1 MKPWEIFCKNVYL
14 FNFQFRARRWRI
26 LSHSTKPRVHGS
38 HWQVLCQ
45 PDRGGVPD
53 GGGQQG
59 GGGGGAGVRVLQLPL
74 RDDRGEHQLQR
85 QHLPALR
92 LHHVQAAADTLTTR
106 DNHSCFYANWQCPSK
121 TNIHALLIKI
131 SSLNISYKIA
141 IEQMLMT
148 MLPADESR

>member
-1 MKPWEIFCKNVYL
+1 M
-14 FNFQFRARRWRI
+14 FNFQFRERRWRI

-38 HWQVLCQ
+38 HWQVICQ

-92 LHHVQAAADTLTTR
+92 LHHVQAAADTLTTILAFMLT
-106 DNHSCFYANWQCPSK
+106 DSVHQKPTSMHCSSK
-121 TNIHALLIKI
+121 YLALTLVIK
-131 SSLNISYKIA
+131 
-141 IEQMLMT
+141 
-148 MLPADESR
+148 

>member
-1 MKPWEIFCKNVYL
+1 M
-14 FNFQFRARRWRI
+14 FNFQFRERRWRI

-92 LHHVQAAADTLTTR
+92 LHHVQAAADTL
-106 DNHSCFYANWQCPSK
+106 
-121 TNIHALLIKI
+121 LIKI
-131 SSLNISYKIA
+131 SGLNISYKIA
-141 IEQMLMT
+141 IE
-148 MLPADESR
+148 